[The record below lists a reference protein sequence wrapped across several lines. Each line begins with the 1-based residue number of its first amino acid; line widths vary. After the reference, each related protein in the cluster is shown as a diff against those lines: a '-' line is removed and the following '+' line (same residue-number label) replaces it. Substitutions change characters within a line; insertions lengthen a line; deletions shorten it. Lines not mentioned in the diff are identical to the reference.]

1 MRFGF
6 GDCQMFHKG
15 KINFSICQTF
25 CEVFFLRCFTGNLIT
40 DVISVWVKYSSY
52 GILSYSNWL
61 REKDSNLRPFGYEP
75 NELTAAT
82 ISRYIFYSKNFQNK
96 SHKLN
101 LIFSNNQISVGH
113 FFVRLSS
120 HLFHKV
126 KTKFS
131 FCQIYFMKLWLLGM
145 FVLSDVRL

>member
-1 MRFGF
+1 MSPKTFEGSF
-6 GDCQMFHKG
+6 LSDCFTKVR
-15 KINFSICQTF
+15 QTF
-25 CEVFFLRCFTGNLIT
+25 QFVKLFVKFFLVARVRIELTT
-40 DVISVWVKYSSY
+40 
-52 GILSYSNWL
+52 
-61 REKDSNLRPFGYEP
+61 FG
-75 NELTAAT
+75 LWARRATAAT

-113 FFVRLSS
+113 FFLRFSS

-131 FCQIYFMKLWLLGM
+131 FCQIYFMKLSLWGC
-145 FVLSDVRL
+145 LSFRTWDYKYSLQYPKVN